1 MSVARITLK
10 DIASIT
16 GYSVNTV
23 SRVLRGDTRLP
34 ESTRETIRKAADEAG
49 YIRNN
54 FASTLRSGS
63 SHLIA
68 IVVNDICNSHYN
80 YVIADIERYLRST
93 GYDIL
98 ILSSTK
104 EGDERQSGSHII
116 QLAIT
121 QSVDGILYFP
131 YQHDHASI
139 AFMDRSKIPYVLV
152 DRNIQG
158 ITADVVRCDDYAGGK
173 LAAEHFLSQ
182 GHRRFLYFQG
192 PAYSSSQTD
201 RQRGF
206 TETLIAGG
214 IPEGNIHF
222 MPDELLYQQDT
233 YDIILQYLKKD
244 SVTAALV
251 FRDEMAYLMI
261 NRLYRK
267 GIRVPR
273 DLSVIG
279 FDHLYGFFPYMQP
292 LTSIFCPEDHSLG
305 RSSAELLLKRIGDP
319 SHSPQDIVFPVM
331 LYSEGTTREITSLP

>member
-1 MSVARITLK
+1 MAVSRVTLK
-10 DIASIT
+10 DIANIT
-16 GYSVNTV
+16 GYSINTV

-34 ESTRETIRKAADEAG
+34 ESTRETIQKAADEAG

-68 IVVNDICNSHYN
+68 VVVNDICNSHYN
-80 YVIADIERYLRST
+80 YVIADIERYLRSA

-104 EGDERQSGSHII
+104 EGDAHQTGSHII

-139 AFMDRSKIPYVLV
+139 DFMNRSGIPYVLV
-152 DRNIQG
+152 DRSIQG
-158 ITADVVRCDDYAGGK
+158 VCADVVRCDDYAGGK

-182 GHRRFLYFQG
+182 GHRRFLYLQG
-192 PAYSSSQTD
+192 PSYSSSQTD

-206 TETLIAGG
+206 TETLSAAG
-214 IPEGNIHF
+214 IPEENIHF
-222 MPDELLYQQDT
+222 MPDVLLYQPDS
-233 YDIILQYLKKD
+233 YDVILQYLKKD

-261 NRLYRK
+261 NRLYSR

-279 FDHLYGFFPYMQP
+279 FDHLYGFFPYLQP

-305 RSSAELLLKRIGDP
+305 RSSAELLLKRIGD
-319 SHSPQDIVFPVM
+319 SSRGPQDIVFPVK
-331 LYSEGTTREITSLP
+331 LYSEGTTREITPQP